1 MIRHIVFFSA
11 KDQQDVDQIAEGL
24 WRLAEIPH
32 SDFFEIGIN
41 RKVDLYDN
49 TKVDVIVYAEF
60 ADDEALA
67 AYKAHPLYHETTDRV
82 RPIREHRYAADFVS
96 RRR

>member
-24 WRLAEIPH
+24 WGLAEIPH

-82 RPIREHRYAADFVS
+82 RPIRENRYAADFVS